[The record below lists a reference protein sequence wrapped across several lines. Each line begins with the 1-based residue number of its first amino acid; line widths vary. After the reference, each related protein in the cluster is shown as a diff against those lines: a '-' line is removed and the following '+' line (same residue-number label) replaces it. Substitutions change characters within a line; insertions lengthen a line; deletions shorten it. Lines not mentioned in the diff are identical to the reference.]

1 MLTMLVL
8 REPPRSILK
17 NPNRLS
23 TDFFTLSLTGE
34 IKNTGERSGANRE
47 VDKKKEK

>member
-34 IKNTGERSGANRE
+34 IKKQGR
-47 VDKKKEK
+47 KEWSN